1 VLAAGGLFFI
11 NRDAGGS
18 LRRVDALGGAPTLVA
33 ADVGAR
39 FALEAQHD
47 HLVAT
52 SNDDRILAVPLAGG
66 MPPPARGDCAI
77 SAAAPT
83 ALGLIPAALLAPS
96 CWAAMLPGLGL
107 NARLL
112 RRASAFEPGK

>member
-1 VLAAGGLFFI
+1 MLAAGGLFFI

-66 MPPPARGDCAI
+66 TPLTVVDGDVGSAAGLAVDDLEVFWATTATAAAGGAVRATCTPPA
-77 SAAAPT
+77 
-83 ALGLIPAALLAPS
+83 LA
-96 CWAAMLPGLGL
+96 GG
-107 NARLL
+107 R
-112 RRASAFEPGK
+112 